1 MKSPTRH
8 PLAVANMVTA
18 ALALVAAIG
27 ATGTRALAEM
37 IVVSTVPTAGMQQF
51 PADLPVSA
59 SHGFWNPDQD
69 GPCIT
74 PVQHAEIEAYL
85 AANVADLKARGLLPE
100 TPDKAAGVLLQ
111 WPVKAAPG
119 LDDPGVHG
127 ISNFVDENLA
137 YPNQVRDYNCGTRT
151 YDNAS
156 AYNHAGTDIFSW
168 PFPWY
173 RMDHDQVQV
182 VAAAPGVII
191 GKDDGNYDRRC
202 SGSGLLW
209 NAVYVQHADG
219 SVAWYGHLKKLS
231 LTAKN
236 IGDPVAVGEYI
247 GIVGSSGNSSGPHLH
262 LEIYDN
268 AGHLV
273 DPWLGACNT
282 MNPDGW
288 WAAQRPYYDSAI
300 NALRTHSIAP
310 VLPAC
315 PNAETI
321 NENRYFAPGGLA
333 FFSAYYRDQ
342 RQGQLSTYEVLRP
355 NGTVWQQW
363 TASLG
368 VPYYA
373 ASYWYWSWYLPV
385 DAETGTWTFRVTY
398 EGQVVTRTFGVGV
411 VADAPLAVAGG
422 VTALHPAEPNPFNPS
437 TTIRFSLGEAG
448 PAQLS
453 VHDLQGRRI
462 ATLREGVLPAGE
474 QSVVWNGRGVGGALM
489 GSGVYLVHL
498 RSGGRDHVERVVLL
512 K

>member
-27 ATGTRALAEM
+27 ASGTRALAEM

-59 SHGFWNPDQD
+59 SQGFWNPDQD

-74 PVQHAEIEAYL
+74 PAQHAEIEAYL

-219 SVAWYGHLKKLS
+219 SVAARQRDRARMRFRVGEILRDMLDRRMRSDDGQWLDGLL
-231 LTAKN
+231 
-236 IGDPVAVGEYI
+236 DPVIARESDPYA
-247 GIVGSSGNSSGPHLH
+247 LAEQM
-262 LEIYDN
+262 LE
-268 AGHLV
+268 
-273 DPWLGACNT
+273 
-282 MNPDGW
+282 
-288 WAAQRPYYDSAI
+288 R
-300 NALRTHSIAP
+300 
-310 VLPAC
+310 
-315 PNAETI
+315 
-321 NENRYFAPGGLA
+321 
-333 FFSAYYRDQ
+333 
-342 RQGQLSTYEVLRP
+342 
-355 NGTVWQQW
+355 
-363 TASLG
+363 
-368 VPYYA
+368 
-373 ASYWYWSWYLPV
+373 
-385 DAETGTWTFRVTY
+385 
-398 EGQVVTRTFGVGV
+398 
-411 VADAPLAVAGG
+411 AGG
-422 VTALHPAEPNPFNPS
+422 
-437 TTIRFSLGEAG
+437 
-448 PAQLS
+448 
-453 VHDLQGRRI
+453 
-462 ATLREGVLPAGE
+462 
-474 QSVVWNGRGVGGALM
+474 
-489 GSGVYLVHL
+489 
-498 RSGGRDHVERVVLL
+498 
-512 K
+512 